1 MCMIEKVAYMQKHTS
16 ATSPYS
22 DLGPWGGG
30 WGEEGVAFY
39 AHHAIFKVCNG
50 RSIHD
55 HCWTSSTSRKINVM
69 VKFCVWGIVTT
80 FRTPFFSKIGLL
92 LYLNLPFYL
101 VLKLEMR
108 ESKYFKNR
116 LDVCMVKVYSDLLRC
131 FMTSHTCNSTIVL
144 QQKIKDDLVML
155 PWRCDH

>member
-1 MCMIEKVAYMQKHTS
+1 MKLHPIQTWVLGGRGVGGRRGWRFTPAMQFSKFVMVEVFMITV
-16 ATSPYS
+16 
-22 DLGPWGGG
+22 G
-30 WGEEGVAFY
+30 
-39 AHHAIFKVCNG
+39 
-50 RSIHD
+50 
-55 HCWTSSTSRKINVM
+55 TSSTSRKINVM
-69 VKFCVWGIVTT
+69 VKFCVWGMVTT

-92 LYLNLPFYL
+92 LFLNLPFYL